1 MSSSEPMNPARP
13 AELEIKVP
21 GSIANLGPGFDTLGL
36 AVQLYLRLQVR
47 LTGGTNDLQFEFL
60 NQQARWR
67 KLHRARLPLPGRAT
81 RRFVPVDVGPGHQ
94 RHTDERRPGQQRRRH
109 RRRAASF

>member
-13 AELEIKVP
+13 EELEIKVP

-36 AVQLYLRLQVR
+36 AVQLYLRLRVR

-60 NQQARWR
+60 NQQ
-67 KLHRARLPLPGRAT
+67 LDGENYIERAF
-81 RRFVPVDVGPGHQ
+81 RFLAVQHGGSFPSMSVAGHQ
-94 RHTDERRPGQQRRRH
+94 RHPDERRPGQQRRRH
-109 RRRAASF
+109 RRRTASF

>member
-36 AVQLYLRLQVR
+36 AVQLYLRLLVR
-47 LTGGTNDLQFEFL
+47 PTGGTNNLQFEFL
-60 NQQARWR
+60 NQQLDGEL
-67 KLHRARLPLPGRAT
+67 KDI
-81 RRFVPVDVGPGHQ
+81 VVGG
-94 RHTDERRPGQQRRRH
+94 
-109 RRRAASF
+109 